1 MYLCSGQILVTSV
14 NFELVIDAL
23 HIYCSNLKLQRFINC
38 KKCNFILCLKFD
50 TLMSSED
57 YLSYKTKRLGNLL
70 ELAVQYNGKG
80 EMYS

>member
-1 MYLCSGQILVTSV
+1 
-14 NFELVIDAL
+14 
-23 HIYCSNLKLQRFINC
+23 
-38 KKCNFILCLKFD
+38 
-50 TLMSSED
+50 MSSED